1 MDVNRLLAA
10 LPWVEELPENPYEN
24 LTQAAGPK
32 MSFSWQM
39 EGEREGAGVKVGI
52 TLFLTQKGACQHT
65 SSSPDILC
73 MWSLANLHKLH
84 DTKA

>member
-32 MSFSWQM
+32 MSFPRKENGTVQ
-39 EGEREGAGVKVGI
+39 E
-52 TLFLTQKGACQHT
+52 
-65 SSSPDILC
+65 
-73 MWSLANLHKLH
+73 
-84 DTKA
+84 